1 MSIGLE
7 VNMEF
12 SNIIL
17 KKKDNVVKITLNRPE
32 KRNALGEKTLLEL
45 EKAMTII
52 EQDQEARVVMITG
65 RGKAFCAGADLTET
79 EPGRP
84 PDYFVRLWNRVFWA
98 IENLGKP
105 TIAVVNGMALAG
117 GLELLQ
123 VCDLAIAAE
132 DALLGDQHANFG
144 LIPGG
149 GSTQRL
155 PRLIGVRK
163 AKELIYTGDWISAAE
178 AERLGLVNKVVP
190 VDKLQETADEMA
202 KKLASKSPM
211 AIKTAK
217 RLINRGVE
225 VPLTSGL
232 EMEIVSVGLHS
243 TTEDMVEGL
252 KAFGEKREPQ
262 FPGK

>member
-1 MSIGLE
+1 
-7 VNMEF
+7 MEF

-17 KKKDNVVKITLNRPE
+17 EKKGSVVKITLNRPE

-45 EKAMTII
+45 EQAMAVI
-52 EQDQEARVVMITG
+52 EQDQEARVVLITG
-65 RGKAFCAGADLTET
+65 SGKAFCAGADLTET
-79 EPGRP
+79 ELGRP
-84 PDYFVRLWNRVFWA
+84 PDYFVRLWNRVFWT
-98 IENLGKP
+98 IENVGKP
-105 TIAVVNGMALAG
+105 TVAVVNGMTLAG

-123 VCDLAIAAE
+123 VCDLAIASE
-132 DALLGDQHANFG
+132 DAQLGDQHANFG

-163 AKELIYTGDWISAAE
+163 AKELIYTGDWISASE
-178 AERLGLVNKVVP
+178 AEQLGLVNRVVP
-190 VDKLQETADEMA
+190 ADELQEAADELA
-202 KKLASKSPM
+202 EKLASKSPM
-211 AIKTAK
+211 AIKAAK

-225 VPLTSGL
+225 APLASGL

-243 TTEDMVEGL
+243 TTEDMAEGL
-252 KAFGEKREPQ
+252 KAFGEKRSPQ